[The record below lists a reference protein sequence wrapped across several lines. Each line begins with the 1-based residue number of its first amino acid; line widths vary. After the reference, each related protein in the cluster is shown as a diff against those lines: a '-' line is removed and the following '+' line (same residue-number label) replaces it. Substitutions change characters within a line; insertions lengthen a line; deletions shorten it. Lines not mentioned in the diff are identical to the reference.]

1 MDEFINYI
9 LRFQNLNQQQIDFI
23 SNKTTKLKIAKDE
36 YFSEAGKI
44 PRQVG
49 FLVKGIFRICYYN
62 NKGEDVTKYFIEEN
76 NIVADYFNFEKQL
89 EASIYL
95 QAVTN
100 CELLVFS
107 KKHWEDIATTI
118 VGWETIVDKLI
129 QNYLL
134 QKIER
139 RSSLVEHDGSSRYLE
154 FMKNFPTLVNRV
166 PLAHIAS
173 FIGVTQS
180 SLSRIRKNTR

>member
-1 MDEFINYI
+1 MNEFIDYI
-9 LRFQNLNQQQIDFI
+9 LQFQNLNQQQIDFI
-23 SNKTTKLKIAKDE
+23 SSKATKLKIAKDD
-36 YFSEAGKI
+36 YFCEAGKI

-62 NKGEDVTKYFIEEN
+62 SKGEDITKYFIEES
-76 NIVADYFNFEKQL
+76 NIVADYFNFKKQL

-95 QAVTN
+95 QAVTD

-107 KKHWEDIATTI
+107 RQNWENTATTI
-118 VGWETIVDKLI
+118 VGWETIVDKMI

-134 QKIER
+134 QKVKR
-139 RSSLVEHDGSSRYLE
+139 RSSLVEQDGRSRYLE
-154 FMKNFPTLVNRV
+154 FIKDFPTLVNRV
-166 PLAHIAS
+166 PLAYIAS

-180 SLSRIRKNTR
+180 SLSRIRKNIR